1 LTKYTHADN
10 ADKLFFG
17 EVLKPGQKGVFMASI
32 VYVPRF
38 HKLVN
43 GMYARTLPR
52 TPSFIDNPMEGRSH
66 FFRGVRQPEKKNFL
80 NEKYSIG
87 PHDENPLLCG
97 FHHAEVFGWWFDP
110 KVHKREI
117 DDDEVFWDAAVD
129 LTPDHL
135 DVKSKIK
142 LIREFSLSP
151 SKRWYGHLGEDWLRA
166 FSLSRTNPVI
176 TSLLDAEDVLLG
188 LRLWIRR
195 ATMEKCVGRHGLD
208 VENENYVD
216 INTSRPIDIFDYL
229 EKESILDNVIS
240 MRESITEKSFLSVFF
255 GLSRAI
261 KRTSFRGDISGLIQE
276 VIMLAFVPVPKIPGQ
291 ASMNMGNFN
300 SAMEV
305 LKRIDQGSLRERI
318 FDDRSRDPLFFI
330 FANCCRNYTE
340 VESDVY
346 RFEF

>member
-1 LTKYTHADN
+1 MHADN
-10 ADKLFFG
+10 ADNLFFD
-17 EVLKPGQKGVFMASI
+17 EALKPGQKGISMASV
-32 VYVPRF
+32 VYAPRISEV
-38 HKLVN
+38 VN

-52 TPSFIDNPMEGRSH
+52 RTSFIDNPVKGQAH
-66 FFRGVRQPEKKNFL
+66 FFRGVRQHEKKNFL
-80 NEKYSIG
+80 SERYSIG
-87 PHDENPLLCG
+87 PHDENPFLCG

-135 DVKSKIK
+135 DLKSKIK

-151 SKRWYGHLGEDWLRA
+151 SKKWYGHLGDDWSRA
-166 FSLSRTNPVI
+166 FSISKTDPVI
-176 TSLLDAEDVLLG
+176 TSLLDAEDILLG
-188 LRLWIRR
+188 LRFWIRK
-195 ATMEKCVGRHGLD
+195 ATMEKCVGRHGLS

-229 EKESILDNVIS
+229 EKEGILENVIS
-240 MRESITEKSFLSVFF
+240 MRESMTEKSFLNVFF

-261 KRTSFRGDISGLIQE
+261 KRTSFRGDISGLIQNI
-276 VIMLAFVPVPKIPGQ
+276 IMLAFVPVPKAPVR
-291 ASMNMGNFN
+291 ASMNMDNFS

-305 LKRIDQGSLRERI
+305 FKRMDHGFLADRI
-318 FDDRSRDPLFFI
+318 LDDRSTNPLFFI
-330 FANCCRNYTE
+330 FANYCRNYMQ
-340 VESDVY
+340 VERDVY